1 MNIPYNYIKILK
13 NLPVTGQR
21 KEDQKGKGAQ
31 SEDRAKK
38 IAQQTAN
45 ISNQTAKTSDNLLK
59 SIDSLT
65 QNFKI
70 LLKDVEANTL
80 GISKYVAVQEKLGTT
95 FNNTTKQ
102 ITFLEQRNKGL
113 NKTFGISS
121 EKAADLGERYDFVAK
136 SLNTGGKQIRKY
148 AQELS
153 RLLPLQ
159 QQNISAFPK
168 GSSNM
173 ADFGKQLL
181 SVNQIF
187 RENLGMSQ
195 ESVEGFAR
203 FAATAADGAIGVKD
217 IAAQTTQYVEK
228 LEEVTG
234 LQGTTQAIL
243 GGIAGLASDV
253 QLNFSKYPRDLG
265 LAVLKTRMLGT
276 SLGEVYS
283 IGKNLLNIE
292 QSVGNELEYQL
303 LSGKRLV
310 NAQGESLTQ
319 KFREA
324 TLSGDANASADALN
338 EIIESQGDTIKD
350 NFFARKQLAE
360 TLGIG
365 EDKLSKM
372 VQQRELLQDMGPG
385 AEKIMK
391 MQGEELGAEIAKFR
405 KLSKEDPA
413 RKAFETLVKGNANAL
428 TTDEKQLYYLEVLTT
443 GLIGR
448 QVKLEGKSQAQI
460 VKEQQTLLADPSVI
474 EDQVKQAERT
484 NNLSEDELVQGLDV
498 LGKTA
503 LATQATA
510 ENTKAIY
517 ALIPGFDKVGNA
529 LTALQD
535 AAFSNIN
542 TLQGS
547 TEAPIINTTPGDGK
561 IDQDFLSRPGG
572 EKISFSSKDTIVGA
586 KPGGPIDQMLASSGG
601 GGASIDYGKIA
612 SAMAAAMR
620 NVQIVAPT
628 DIYRDSSMNI
638 ESIT

>member
-13 NLPVTGQR
+13 NLPVTGNR
-21 KEDQKGKGAQ
+21 KKDQKGKGAQ
-31 SEDRAKK
+31 KTKTKK
-38 IAQQTAN
+38 EIAQQTSN
-45 ISNQTAKTSDNLLK
+45 IENQTAETSKNLK
-59 SIDSLT
+59 ASIDALT
-65 QNFKI
+65 QNFNI
-70 LLKDVEANTL
+70 LLKDVEANTV

-121 EKAADLGERYDFVAK
+121 EKAAGLGERYDAVAK

-153 RLLPLQ
+153 KLLPLQ
-159 QQNISAFPK
+159 QQNISAFS
-168 GSSNM
+168 GGEM

-365 EDKLSKM
+365 EEKLSKM

-405 KLSKEDPA
+405 KLAKEDPA
-413 RKAFETLVKGNANAL
+413 RIAFEKLVKGNANAL

-460 VKEQQTLLADPSVI
+460 VKEQQDLLTDPKII
-474 EDQVKQAERT
+474 EDQVKQAERA
-484 NNLSEDELVQGLDV
+484 NNLSEDELVQGLNA
-498 LGKTA
+498 LGKTG

-517 ALIPGFDKVGNA
+517 ALIPGFDKITSA
-529 LTALQD
+529 LTLLNN
-535 AAFSNIN
+535 AAFNNIN

-547 TEAPIINTTPGDGK
+547 TEAPIINTTK
-561 IDQDFLSRPGG
+561 ATSEENDFLSRPGG
-572 EKISFSSKDTIVGA
+572 EKISFSSKDTIIGA
-586 KPGGPIDQMLASSGG
+586 KTGGPIDQMLASAGG
-601 GGASIDYGKIA
+601 GGGVSIDYGKLA

>member
-1 MNIPYNYIKILK
+1 MNIPYSYIQILK
-13 NLPVTGQR
+13 HLPSYGQ
-21 KEDQKGKGAQ
+21 Q
-31 SEDRAKK
+31 SEKDK
-38 IAQQTAN
+38 
-45 ISNQTAKTSDNLLK
+45 AKTKADLEAKRIALEKNSEGELKKLSDAFNLLTNEQAK
-59 SIDSLT
+59 NQIGL
-65 QNFKI
+65 
-70 LLKDVEANTL
+70 
-80 GISKYVAVQEKLGTT
+80 EKLIGLQEGLGKTLVSAAQ
-95 FNNTTKQ
+95 KS
-102 ITFLEQRNKGL
+102 TFLEQRNKEL
-113 NKTFGISS
+113 NKSLNVNRGT
-121 EKAADLGERYDFVAK
+121 AADLGDAYDKLGEKFT
-136 SLNTGGKQIRKY
+136 TGGKQIRKY
-148 AQELS
+148 AIELNS
-153 RLLPLQ
+153 LLPLQ
-159 QQNISAFPK
+159 AKNLVANKNAAGGITNF
-168 GSSNM
+168 GSS
-173 ADFGKQLL
+173 LL
-181 SVNQIF
+181 KTAKYM
-187 RENLGMSQ
+187 RENFGMSAEATQ
-195 ESVEGFAR
+195 GFAR
-203 FAATAADGAIGVKD
+203 FAATAHDGAAGTEEIL
-217 IAAQTTQYVEK
+217 AQTVGYTAELEK
-228 LEEVTG
+228 VTG
-234 LQGTTQAIL
+234 LAGTTQAIL
-243 GGIAGLASDV
+243 SGISNLAADV
-253 QLNFSKYPRDLG
+253 QLQFRRYPTDLG
-265 LAVLKTRMLGT
+265 LAVLKARMLGT

-460 VKEQQTLLADPSVI
+460 VKEQQTLLADPKII

-484 NNLSEDELVQGLDV
+484 NNLSEDELVQGLDT

>member
-13 NLPVTGQR
+13 NLPVTDNR
-21 KEDQKGKGAQ
+21 KKDQKGKGAQ
-31 SEDRAKK
+31 KTKTKK
-38 IAQQTAN
+38 EIAQQTSN
-45 ISNQTAKTSDNLLK
+45 IENQTAETSKNLK
-59 SIDSLT
+59 ASIDALT
-65 QNFKI
+65 QNFNI
-70 LLKDVEANTL
+70 LLKDVEANTV

-121 EKAADLGERYDFVAK
+121 EKAAGLGERYDAVAK

-153 RLLPLQ
+153 KLLPLQ
-159 QQNISAFPK
+159 QQNISAFS
-168 GSSNM
+168 GGEM

-338 EIIESQGDTIKD
+338 EIIESQGATIKD

-365 EDKLSKM
+365 EEKLSKM

-405 KLSKEDPA
+405 KLAKEDPA
-413 RKAFETLVKGNANAL
+413 RIAFEKLVKGNANAL

-460 VKEQQTLLADPSVI
+460 VKEQQDLLTDPKII
-474 EDQVKQAERT
+474 EDQVKQAERA
-484 NNLSEDELVQGLDV
+484 NNLSEDELVQGLNA
-498 LGKTA
+498 LGKTG

-517 ALIPGFDKVGNA
+517 ALIPGFDKITSA
-529 LTALQD
+529 LTLLNN
-535 AAFSNIN
+535 AAFNNIN

-547 TEAPIINTTPGDGK
+547 TEAPIINTTKGDGVV
-561 IDQDFLSRPGG
+561 DQDFLSRPGG

-586 KPGGPIDQMLASSGG
+586 KPGGPIDQMLASAGG
-601 GGASIDYGKIA
+601 SGASIDYGKIA

>member
-13 NLPVTGQR
+13 NLPVTGNRKKDQR
-21 KEDQKGKGAQ
+21 GKGAQ
-31 SEDRAKK
+31 KTKTKK
-38 IAQQTAN
+38 EISQQTSN
-45 ISNQTAKTSDNLLK
+45 IENQTAETSKNLK
-59 SIDSLT
+59 ASIDALT
-65 QNFKI
+65 QNFNI
-70 LLKDVEANTL
+70 LLKDVEANTV

-121 EKAADLGERYDFVAK
+121 EKAAGLGERYDAVAK

-153 RLLPLQ
+153 KLLPLQ
-159 QQNISAFPK
+159 QQNISAFS
-168 GSSNM
+168 GGEM

-338 EIIESQGDTIKD
+338 EIIESQGATIKD

-365 EDKLSKM
+365 EEKLSKM

-405 KLSKEDPA
+405 KLAKEDPA
-413 RKAFETLVKGNANAL
+413 RIAFEKLVKGNANAL

-460 VKEQQTLLADPSVI
+460 VKEQQDLLTDPKII
-474 EDQVKQAERT
+474 EDQVKQAERA
-484 NNLSEDELVQGLDV
+484 NNLSEDEMVQGLNA
-498 LGKTA
+498 LGKTG
-503 LATQATA
+503 LAIQATA

-517 ALIPGFDKVGNA
+517 SLIPGFDKITEL
-529 LTALQD
+529 LTGITSFSL
-535 AAFSNIN
+535 SNIN
-542 TLQGS
+542 QLQGS
-547 TEAPIINTTPGDGK
+547 TEAPIISTTK
-561 IDQDFLSRPGG
+561 ATSEENDFLSRPGG
-572 EKISFSSKDTIVGA
+572 EKISFSSKDTIIGA
-586 KPGGPIDQMLASSGG
+586 KPGGPIDQMLASAGG
-601 GGASIDYGKIA
+601 GGGVSIDYGKLA

>member
-21 KEDQKGKGAQ
+21 KKDQKGKGAQ
-31 SEDRAKK
+31 TEDKAKK
-38 IAQQTAN
+38 IAQQASN
-45 ISNQTAKTSDNLLK
+45 ISNQTKETSDNLTK

-65 QNFKI
+65 QNFSL

-121 EKAADLGERYDFVAK
+121 EKAANLGTRYDAVAK

-159 QQNISAFPK
+159 QQNISAFS
-168 GSSNM
+168 GGEM

-365 EDKLSKM
+365 EEKLSKM

-448 QVKLEGKSQAQI
+448 QVKLEEKSQAQI
-460 VKEQQTLLADPSVI
+460 VKEQQTLLADPKII

-484 NNLSEDELVQGLDV
+484 NNLSEAELVQGLNT

-503 LATQATA
+503 LATQATV

-517 ALIPGFDKVGNA
+517 ALIPGFDKVAGA
-529 LTALQD
+529 LTALND
-535 AAFSNIN
+535 VAFNNIN

-547 TEAPIINTTPGDGK
+547 TEAPIINTTKGDGVV
-561 IDQDFLSRPGG
+561 DQDFLSRPGG

-586 KPGGPIDQMLASSGG
+586 KPGGPIDQMLASAGG
-601 GGASIDYGKIA
+601 SGASIDYGKIA

>member
-13 NLPVTGQR
+13 NLPVTGNR
-21 KEDQKGKGAQ
+21 KKDQKGKGAQ
-31 SEDRAKK
+31 KTKTKK
-38 IAQQTAN
+38 EIAQQTSN
-45 ISNQTAKTSDNLLK
+45 IENQTAETSKNLK
-59 SIDSLT
+59 ASIDALT
-65 QNFKI
+65 QNFNI
-70 LLKDVEANTL
+70 LLKDVEANTV

-121 EKAADLGERYDFVAK
+121 EKAAGLGERYDAVAK

-153 RLLPLQ
+153 KLLPLQ
-159 QQNISAFPK
+159 QQNISAFS
-168 GSSNM
+168 GGEM

-338 EIIESQGDTIKD
+338 EIIESQGATIKD

-365 EDKLSKM
+365 EEKLSKM

-405 KLSKEDPA
+405 KLAKEDPA
-413 RKAFETLVKGNANAL
+413 RIAFEKLVKGNANAL

-460 VKEQQTLLADPSVI
+460 VKEQQDLLTDPKII
-474 EDQVKQAERT
+474 EDQVKQAERA
-484 NNLSEDELVQGLDV
+484 NNLSEDELVQGLNA
-498 LGKTA
+498 LGKTG

-517 ALIPGFDKVGNA
+517 ALIPGFDKITSA
-529 LTALQD
+529 LTLLNN
-535 AAFSNIN
+535 AAFNNIN

-547 TEAPIINTTPGDGK
+547 TEAPIINTTK
-561 IDQDFLSRPGG
+561 ATSEENDFLSRPGG

-586 KPGGPIDQMLASSGG
+586 KPGGPIDQMLASAGG
-601 GGASIDYGKIA
+601 SGASIDYGKIA

>member
-1 MNIPYNYIKILK
+1 M
-13 NLPVTGQR
+13 
-21 KEDQKGKGAQ
+21 
-31 SEDRAKK
+31 
-38 IAQQTAN
+38 
-45 ISNQTAKTSDNLLK
+45 K

-168 GSSNM
+168 GSSDM

-181 SVNQIF
+181 SLNQIF

-310 NAQGESLTQ
+310 NQQGESLTQ

-324 TLSGDANASADALN
+324 TLSGDANASADALT

-365 EDKLSKM
+365 EDKLSQM
-372 VQQRELLQDMGPG
+372 VQQRELLQDAGPE
-385 AEKIMK
+385 AEAILKL
-391 MQGEELGAEIAKFR
+391 QGEDLATAINKFNV
-405 KLSKEDPA
+405 EATDTQ
-413 RKAFETLVKGNANAL
+413 KAALKQLVQNEANTM
-428 TTDEKQLYYLEVLTT
+428 TTDEKMLFQLEALTT
-443 GLIGR
+443 AVIGR
-448 QVKLEGKSQAQI
+448 RVRAYADDGTSGTTRDQVEATSDAMSSTAGLRAAMKIPQNFYVESEEGLANTLSAMGQTGLAFQTVAAQLEEVGKPLP
-460 VKEQQTLLADPSVI
+460 LLANIIS
-474 EDQVKQAERT
+474 
-484 NNLSEDELVQGLDV
+484 S
-498 LGKTA
+498 
-503 LATQATA
+503 ATA
-510 ENTKAIY
+510 KISAATFSGINSISATTVEAIN
-517 ALIPGFDKVGNA
+517 VGSA
-529 LTALQD
+529 
-535 AAFSNIN
+535 NIN
-542 TLQGS
+542 ANG
-547 TEAPIINTTPGDGK
+547 N
-561 IDQDFLSRPGG
+561 QDVAAGTSNDFISRPGG
-572 EKISFSSKDTIVGA
+572 PVQRFSSADTVIGA
-586 KPGGPIDQMLASSGG
+586 KSGGPIDQMLASAGG
-601 GGASIDYGKIA
+601 GGGVSIDYNKMA

-620 NVQIVAPT
+620 NVQIVTPT

>member
-13 NLPVTGQR
+13 NLPVTGNR
-21 KEDQKGKGAQ
+21 KKDQKGKGAQ
-31 SEDRAKK
+31 KTKTKK
-38 IAQQTAN
+38 EIAQQTSN
-45 ISNQTAKTSDNLLK
+45 IENQTAETSKNLK
-59 SIDSLT
+59 ASIDALT
-65 QNFKI
+65 QNFNI
-70 LLKDVEANTL
+70 LLKDVEANTV

-121 EKAADLGERYDFVAK
+121 EKAAGLGERYDAVAK

-153 RLLPLQ
+153 KLLPLQ
-159 QQNISAFPK
+159 QQNISAFS
-168 GSSNM
+168 GGEM

-338 EIIESQGDTIKD
+338 EIIESQGATIKD

-365 EDKLSKM
+365 EEKLSKM

-405 KLSKEDPA
+405 KLAKEDPA
-413 RKAFETLVKGNANAL
+413 RIAFEKLVKGNANAL

-460 VKEQQTLLADPSVI
+460 VKEQQDLLTDPKII
-474 EDQVKQAERT
+474 EDQVKQAERA
-484 NNLSEDELVQGLDV
+484 NNLSEDELVQGLNA
-498 LGKTA
+498 LGKTG

-517 ALIPGFDKVGNA
+517 ALIPGFDKITSA
-529 LTALQD
+529 LTLLNN
-535 AAFSNIN
+535 AAFNNIN

-547 TEAPIINTTPGDGK
+547 TEAPIINTTK
-561 IDQDFLSRPGG
+561 ATSEENDFLSRPGG
-572 EKISFSSKDTIVGA
+572 EKISFSSKDTIIGA
-586 KPGGPIDQMLASSGG
+586 KPGGPIDQMLASAGG
-601 GGASIDYGKIA
+601 GGGVSIDYGKLA

>member
-13 NLPVTGQR
+13 NLPVTGNR
-21 KEDQKGKGAQ
+21 KKDQKGKGAQ
-31 SEDRAKK
+31 KTKTKK
-38 IAQQTAN
+38 EIAQQTSN
-45 ISNQTAKTSDNLLK
+45 IENQTAETSKNLK
-59 SIDSLT
+59 ASIDALT
-65 QNFKI
+65 QNFNI
-70 LLKDVEANTL
+70 LLKDVEANTV

-121 EKAADLGERYDFVAK
+121 EKAAGLGERYDAVAK

-153 RLLPLQ
+153 KLLPLQ
-159 QQNISAFPK
+159 QQNISAFS
-168 GSSNM
+168 GGEM

-338 EIIESQGDTIKD
+338 EIIESQGATIKD

-365 EDKLSKM
+365 EEKLSKM

-405 KLSKEDPA
+405 KLAKEDPA
-413 RKAFETLVKGNANAL
+413 RIAFEKLVKGNANAL

-460 VKEQQTLLADPSVI
+460 VKEQQDLLTDPKII
-474 EDQVKQAERT
+474 EDQVKQAERA
-484 NNLSEDELVQGLDV
+484 NNLSEDELVQGLNA
-498 LGKTA
+498 LGKTG

-517 ALIPGFDKVGNA
+517 ALIPGFDKITSA
-529 LTALQD
+529 LTLLNN
-535 AAFSNIN
+535 AAFNNIN

-547 TEAPIINTTPGDGK
+547 TEAPIINTTKGDGVV
-561 IDQDFLSRPGG
+561 DQDFLSRPGG

-586 KPGGPIDQMLASSGG
+586 KPGGPIDQMLASAGG
-601 GGASIDYGKIA
+601 SGASIDYGKIA